1 MSENI
6 LLVFEGWNTRVVELS
21 NDGYEIKMSEG
32 LYTMDDLEKIL
43 FLWKQKVWSPQ
54 REEE

>member
-6 LLVFEGWNTRVVELS
+6 LLVFEGWNTRVIELS

-32 LYTMDDLEKIL
+32 SYTMDDLEKIL